1 MREIINQSTIKTI
14 VNRFLEFRKKESR
27 EKSMGTIMVVLNVL
41 FRSICLISLTSIPI
55 VSLSN
60 YRIYS
65 HE

>member
-41 FRSICLISLTSIPI
+41 FRSI
-55 VSLSN
+55 
-60 YRIYS
+60 S
-65 HE
+65 HFININSHCITFKL